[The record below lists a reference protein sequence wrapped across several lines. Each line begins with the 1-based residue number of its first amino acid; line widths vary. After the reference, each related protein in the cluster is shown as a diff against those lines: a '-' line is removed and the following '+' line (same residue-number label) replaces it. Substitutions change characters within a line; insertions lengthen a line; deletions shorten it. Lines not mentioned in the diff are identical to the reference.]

1 LIASLDLLAI
11 LKERRKPE
19 PAVCASTVD
28 RSCFPCPE
36 GVATSLIVAL
46 VSLTLVFLR
55 ALWYITMVKS
65 EKMKG
70 DKEQETGQNDFD
82 DAAEVESTART
93 VQETI
98 QVNRPRPYLLS
109 LGPS

>member
-1 LIASLDLLAI
+1 LIASLAYLTEGAT
-11 LKERRKPE
+11 KPA
-19 PAVCASTVD
+19 AVCASTVD

-36 GVATSLIVAL
+36 GIAASLIVAL

-65 EKMKG
+65 EKKEG
-70 DKEQETGQNDFD
+70 DKEQETGQDDFD
-82 DAAEVESTART
+82 DAAEVKSTART

-109 LGPS
+109 LGPG

>member
-1 LIASLDLLAI
+1 M
-11 LKERRKPE
+11 
-19 PAVCASTVD
+19 
-28 RSCFPCPE
+28 
-36 GVATSLIVAL
+36 IVAL

-65 EKMKG
+65 EKKEG
-70 DKEQETGQNDFD
+70 DKEQETGQDDFD
-82 DAAEVESTART
+82 DAAEVKSTART

-109 LGPS
+109 LGPG

>member
-1 LIASLDLLAI
+1 
-11 LKERRKPE
+11 
-19 PAVCASTVD
+19 
-28 RSCFPCPE
+28 
-36 GVATSLIVAL
+36 LIVAL